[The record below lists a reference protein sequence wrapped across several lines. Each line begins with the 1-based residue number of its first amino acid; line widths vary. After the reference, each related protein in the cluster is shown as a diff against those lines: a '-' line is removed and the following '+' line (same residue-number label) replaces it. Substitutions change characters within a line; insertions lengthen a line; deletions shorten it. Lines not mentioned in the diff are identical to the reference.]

1 MKTCE
6 KLAFFDP
13 LDQLNLLYLASA
25 KYDNHEHLVDQVK
38 NVDQKLPK
46 QLLEESKNALL
57 ACYEIADEGMEF
69 ASKYLTGTKK
79 FRP

>member
-1 MKTCE
+1 M
-6 KLAFFDP
+6 
-13 LDQLNLLYLASA
+13 LYLASA
-25 KYDNHEHLVDQVK
+25 KYDNHEHLVDNVK

-69 ASKYLTGTKK
+69 ASKYLTGKLK
-79 FRP
+79 A